1 MRGLTT
7 DRNFRMECFHS
18 PTSSSSRRFWMLVPP
33 LPAADDLRVLVVGDG
48 DFDPRVL
55 DVEAGD
61 ISSSSP

>member
-1 MRGLTT
+1 
-7 DRNFRMECFHS
+7 
-18 PTSSSSRRFWMLVPP
+18 MLVPP

>member
-1 MRGLTT
+1 
-7 DRNFRMECFHS
+7 MECFHS